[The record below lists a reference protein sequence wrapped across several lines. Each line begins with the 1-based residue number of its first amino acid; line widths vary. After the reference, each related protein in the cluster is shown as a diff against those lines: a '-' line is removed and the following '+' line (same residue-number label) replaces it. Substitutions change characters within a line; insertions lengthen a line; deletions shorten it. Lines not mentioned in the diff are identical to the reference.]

1 MMKDEFSI
9 NLAEENESLGFDFQE
24 QYVAGTSDYNKLK
37 NKPTLNGNEIIGA
50 MEEEDPTVSGWAKEP
65 TKPSYTAEE
74 VGAIKNDEI
83 KAISLDELNSLWEG
97 VQTWLQNIWTR
108 LGRPYW
114 SSQVSSAISTAVG
127 KITQISYSKVSSL
140 PATGATGVIY
150 LVAHKHGTQDIY
162 DEYIWMA
169 DSRTFEKIGT
179 TDIDLSGYVKTTDLT
194 AITTDELNAMWSAAQ
209 EVKTYARF

>member
-9 NLAEENESLGFDFQE
+9 NLAEEKENLGFDFKE

-37 NKPTLNGNEIIGA
+37 NKPTLNGNVIIGA

-97 VQTWLQNIWTR
+97 V
-108 LGRPYW
+108 
-114 SSQVSSAISTAVG
+114 
-127 KITQISYSKVSSL
+127 
-140 PATGATGVIY
+140 
-150 LVAHKHGTQDIY
+150 
-162 DEYIWMA
+162 
-169 DSRTFEKIGT
+169 
-179 TDIDLSGYVKTTDLT
+179 
-194 AITTDELNAMWSAAQ
+194 
-209 EVKTYARF
+209 

>member
-9 NLAEENESLGFDFQE
+9 NLAEENESLGFDFEE

-37 NKPTLNGNEIIGA
+37 NKSTLNGKEIVGA

-97 VQTWLQNIWTR
+97 V
-108 LGRPYW
+108 
-114 SSQVSSAISTAVG
+114 
-127 KITQISYSKVSSL
+127 
-140 PATGATGVIY
+140 
-150 LVAHKHGTQDIY
+150 
-162 DEYIWMA
+162 
-169 DSRTFEKIGT
+169 
-179 TDIDLSGYVKTTDLT
+179 
-194 AITTDELNAMWSAAQ
+194 
-209 EVKTYARF
+209 

>member
-9 NLAEENESLGFDFQE
+9 NLAEENESLGFDFKE

-37 NKPTLNGNEIIGA
+37 NKPTLNGREITGA

-97 VQTWLQNIWTR
+97 V
-108 LGRPYW
+108 
-114 SSQVSSAISTAVG
+114 
-127 KITQISYSKVSSL
+127 
-140 PATGATGVIY
+140 
-150 LVAHKHGTQDIY
+150 
-162 DEYIWMA
+162 
-169 DSRTFEKIGT
+169 
-179 TDIDLSGYVKTTDLT
+179 
-194 AITTDELNAMWSAAQ
+194 
-209 EVKTYARF
+209 